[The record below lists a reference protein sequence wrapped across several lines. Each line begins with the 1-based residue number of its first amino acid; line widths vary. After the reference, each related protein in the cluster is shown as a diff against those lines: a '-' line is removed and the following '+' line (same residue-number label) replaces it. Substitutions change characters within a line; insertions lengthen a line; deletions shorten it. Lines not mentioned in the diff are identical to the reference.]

1 MLTIKELFEQAE
13 SVQLTRFEIVCVPS
27 LLELCRKEDFQMT
40 PFDLTVYYYDE
51 KLYEMYLYDLR
62 VVSQDELP
70 FEEWVVRATNS
81 EDIESIPDDL
91 LYIRQHTYIRL
102 SDDNEWNKQQFIRH
116 LEFLLSYPDIS
127 DEIRKLYSSYSPDK
141 LYVELYEF

>member
-1 MLTIKELFEQAE
+1 MLTIKELFEQAD
-13 SVQLTRFEIVCVPS
+13 SVKFPHYEIVRVPS
-27 LLELCRKEDFQMT
+27 LLELCRKVDFKMT
-40 PFDLTVYYYDE
+40 PFDLTVYYYDQ
-51 KLYEMYLYDLR
+51 KVYEMYLYDLR

-70 FEEWVVRATNS
+70 FEEWVVEATHAK
-81 EDIESIPDDL
+81 DYESISERL

-127 DEIRKLYSSYSPDK
+127 DEIRKLYSNYSPDN